1 MAAEFSA
8 VAHAMEASLA
18 TGRTIEGSALDGA
31 TLAAS
36 LVTTGRFADP
46 FGYPSGLTA
55 HVGMLTPVPSALTLA
70 TPASSPSGSLPNSSS
85 EMTGTKSELRFEP
98 LPSNDPRQR
107 RPDISEAE
115 LPLGL
120 EPKTQLREGLTKT
133 IAYFANI
140 LRKDVSTPVSASH
153 FVSA

>member
-31 TLAAS
+31 SLAAS

-55 HVGMLTPVPSALTLA
+55 HVGMLTPRSLRANVGNPREFT
-70 TPASSPSGSLPNSSS
+70 SGSLPNSSS

-98 LPSNDPRQR
+98 LPSDDPRQR
-107 RPDISEAE
+107 RPDIS
-115 LPLGL
+115 
-120 EPKTQLREGLTKT
+120 
-133 IAYFANI
+133 
-140 LRKDVSTPVSASH
+140 
-153 FVSA
+153 

>member
-31 TLAAS
+31 SLAAS

-55 HVGMLTPVPSALTLA
+55 HVGMLTPR
-70 TPASSPSGSLPNSSS
+70 SLRANVGNPR
-85 EMTGTKSELRFEP
+85 EFTIREL
-98 LPSNDPRQR
+98 
-107 RPDISEAE
+107 AE
-115 LPLGL
+115 LIIRNDRY
-120 EPKTQLREGLTKT
+120 EVR
-133 IAYFANI
+133 
-140 LRKDVSTPVSASH
+140 AS
-153 FVSA
+153 F